1 MPRDERSVVT
11 GTNLFAR
18 SIGSAVGVAI
28 FGAIANAI
36 FGAGDAASLSPATI
50 EAGSGVVFLAVAIV
64 AVASVAAAFAMPKQ
78 HVEFGATADAAP
90 EGAPA

>member
-1 MPRDERSVVT
+1 MPRNERGVVT
-11 GTNLFAR
+11 GTNVFAR
-18 SIGSAVGVAI
+18 SVGSAVDVAI

-36 FGAGDAASLSPATI
+36 FGAEDAASLCPATI

-64 AVASVAAAFAMPKQ
+64 AVASVAAAFEMPRTTT
-78 HVEFGATADAAP
+78 EFGATVDATP